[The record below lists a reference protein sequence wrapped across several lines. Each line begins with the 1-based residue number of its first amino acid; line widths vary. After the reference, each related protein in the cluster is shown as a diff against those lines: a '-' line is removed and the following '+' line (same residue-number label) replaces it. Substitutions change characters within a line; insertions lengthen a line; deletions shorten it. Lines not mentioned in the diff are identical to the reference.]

1 MYAYIILSPS
11 VLLLL
16 FVSLLP
22 IVFGIL
28 IAFTDYSRNNIPP
41 TKLIQWVGL
50 DNFITVT
57 QVFSWMHTFLGV
69 LSWTI
74 VWAILATITTY
85 FLGFFQAVIINSPR
99 VKFKKLW
106 RSIYILPWAVPG
118 MVSALVFK
126 SMFNG
131 QFGPV
136 SQFLMDIGL
145 TSERIYW
152 FTDPSNT
159 TLARAMALIINL
171 WLGFP
176 YFMALIGGTLTNISD
191 SYYEAARIDGA
202 TSGQMFWNITFPIVY
217 KATAPLLTMAFVS
230 NFNNFGVIYFL
241 TGGGPANPDYNFAG
255 STDLLITW
263 LYKLTL
269 DNRLYNMGAVMSIIV
284 FFIVGTFSLW
294 NLRKSKTFEEL

>member
-41 TKLIQWVGL
+41 TKLIHWVGL

-106 RSIYILPWAVPG
+106 RSIYILPWAIPG

-131 QFGPV
+131 QFGPI
-136 SQFLMDIGL
+136 SQFLVDIGL